1 MFPASALRP
10 KPLSDRFLDWPGH
23 SYLMLIVSYAIAL
36 GLMLWPDPSEFP
48 LWIALVASV
57 PGLFLVWP
65 FVLVFYCI
73 AAFLIGLAF
82 VAYEAMRAPLPD

>member
-1 MFPASALRP
+1 MG
-10 KPLSDRFLDWPGH
+10 WPGH
-23 SYLMLIVSYAIAL
+23 PYLVLIVSYAIAL

-57 PGLFLVWP
+57 PGLFLVLP
-65 FVLVFYCI
+65 FVFVFYSAPI
-73 AAFLIGLAF
+73 FLIGLAF